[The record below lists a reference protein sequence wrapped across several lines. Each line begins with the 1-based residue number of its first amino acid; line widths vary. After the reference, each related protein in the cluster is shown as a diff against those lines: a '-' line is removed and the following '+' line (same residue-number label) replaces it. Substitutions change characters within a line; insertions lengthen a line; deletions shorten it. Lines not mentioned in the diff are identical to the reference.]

1 MRSIFAFVSLSML
14 LLVSAGCQQQDSS
27 VTLHVPG
34 MMCEESCVQSVK
46 KTLAGQPGVKEVKV
60 DFETKQAMLVVDG
73 ATFDAKAAVEELV
86 DRQFLNAKLV
96 PNGEP

>member
-1 MRSIFAFVSLSML
+1 MRSIFAFVPLSML
-14 LLVSAGCQQQDSS
+14 LLVSAGCQQQDLS

-46 KTLAGQPGVKEVKV
+46 KALAGQPGVKEVKI

-73 ATFDAKAAVEELV
+73 ATFDAEAAVEELV
-86 DRQFLNAKLV
+86 DRQFLDAKLV
-96 PNGEP
+96 STSEP